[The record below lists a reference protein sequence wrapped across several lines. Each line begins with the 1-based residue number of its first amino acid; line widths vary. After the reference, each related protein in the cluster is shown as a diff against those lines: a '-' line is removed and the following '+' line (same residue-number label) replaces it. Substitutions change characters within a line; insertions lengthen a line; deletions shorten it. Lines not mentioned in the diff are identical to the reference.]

1 MFRFV
6 NPEDYN
12 WYVKTMGRVIHE
24 EMSEDRAA
32 LVEPTNYFV
41 DFLRYLSTVT
51 SQRMYFAAAP
61 DG

>member
-41 DFLRYLSTVT
+41 DFLR
-51 SQRMYFAAAP
+51 
-61 DG
+61 